1 MKWSHATETG
11 YVRRTNEDSLCI
23 CPDLG
28 LFAVADGMGGH
39 RAGEVASKTALEELE
54 RYLRLNRNTSGGDGA
69 LLARGVQEANRAVYR
84 LSLSEAGCRG
94 MGTTLSAAL
103 IRDDRLFMAHVGDS
117 RGYLLR
123 QGRISQ
129 LTEDHSLVQELVKS
143 GGLTAEQAR
152 EHPRR
157 NVLTRAL
164 GTGNQVDV
172 DCLEVTLAAEDM
184 ILLCTD
190 GLTGHLRAEEIAFLA
205 YRADGPE
212 QAVKDLVQAALDRG
226 GTDNITIILLAVD

>member
-1 MKWSHATETG
+1 MRWSQATETG
-11 YVRRTNEDSLCI
+11 YVRRTNEDSLCV

-39 RAGEVASKTALEELE
+39 QAGEVASKTALEELE
-54 RYLRLNRNTSGGDGA
+54 RYLRNNLKTTAGA
-69 LLARGVQEANRAVYR
+69 GTLLARGVQEANRVVYR

-103 IRDDRLFMAHVGDS
+103 VRGHELYMAHVGDS

-129 LTEDHSLVQELVKS
+129 LTEDHSLVQEMVKS

-164 GTGNQVDV
+164 GTGNLVDV
-172 DCLEVTLAAEDM
+172 DCSKVSLEVADL
-184 ILLCTD
+184 ILLCSD
-190 GLTGHLRAEEIAFLA
+190 GLTGHLRPEEIAFLI
-205 YRADGPE
+205 YRADGLE